1 MAGYVIHLA
10 IGEEYIRK
18 YRDDIKDKQEF
29 LKGIVAPDRTCD
41 NRKAHYGE
49 KDLVESL
56 RNFLTINKEEL
67 DTDYIKGYFLH
78 LFTDYIFYGK
88 YFKRGHYYQDYDK
101 TNKKIIEKYDLKVPE
116 DLKKYAK
123 FVDGEPEHLKYHFIY
138 EIIELSIK
146 NNIKENMEKVLKGES
161 ILMNTKINF
170 AGIEM
175 KNPVTV
181 ASGTFGYGREYSE
194 FYDLGKIGAIITKG
208 TSLKPRPGN
217 KPSRVC
223 ETPSGMLNS
232 IGLQNPGVEYFAKYD
247 LPFLRK
253 FDTKIIVNACGSSIE
268 EYVELCKILNT
279 LDIDGVEL
287 NLSCPNV
294 KAGCLAFGT
303 TYEGVKEVTSAVRKV
318 LDKPLIVKLTPNV
331 TDITQTAKGAEDGG
345 ADAISLI
352 NTLLGMKIDINTRKP
367 VLANNTGGLSGPAV
381 KPVAVRMVY
390 QAAKA
395 VNIPVM
401 GLGGIVNGEDAIEF
415 MLAGASTISIG
426 CGNFIDPYC
435 AVKTVEQIEEY
446 MKKHNIEDIN
456 DIVGKVEMN

>member
-1 MAGYVIHLA
+1 
-10 IGEEYIRK
+10 
-18 YRDDIKDKQEF
+18 
-29 LKGIVAPDRTCD
+29 
-41 NRKAHYGE
+41 
-49 KDLVESL
+49 
-56 RNFLTINKEEL
+56 
-67 DTDYIKGYFLH
+67 
-78 LFTDYIFYGK
+78 
-88 YFKRGHYYQDYDK
+88 
-101 TNKKIIEKYDLKVPE
+101 
-116 DLKKYAK
+116 
-123 FVDGEPEHLKYHFIY
+123 
-138 EIIELSIK
+138 
-146 NNIKENMEKVLKGES
+146 
-161 ILMNTKINF
+161 MNTEIEF
-170 AGIEM
+170 AGMKM

-181 ASGTFGYGREYSE
+181 ASGTFGYGREYSR
-194 FYDLGKIGAIITKG
+194 FIDLNKLGGIITKG
-208 TSLKPRPGN
+208 TSLKSRPGN
-217 KPSRVC
+217 KPPRIA
-223 ETPSGMLNS
+223 ETSSGMLNS

-253 FDTKIIVNACGSSIE
+253 FDTKIIVNACGSTIE

-331 TDITQTAKGAEDGG
+331 TDITATAKGAEDGG

-367 VLANNTGGLSGPAV
+367 VLANNTGGLSGPAI

-456 DIVGKVEMN
+456 DIIGKVEMN